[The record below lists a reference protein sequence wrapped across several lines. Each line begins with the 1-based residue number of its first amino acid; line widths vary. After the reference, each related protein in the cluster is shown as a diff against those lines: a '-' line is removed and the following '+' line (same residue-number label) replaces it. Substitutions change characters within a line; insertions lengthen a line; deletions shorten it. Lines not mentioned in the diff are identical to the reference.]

1 MSNTLMGRG
10 SKDIGLDN
18 NSLRPVVYD
27 GDIKKYTI
35 YGAVVSVM
43 LNSDG
48 TYNSDYIYDIL
59 ITLADKNIIPHIS
72 IDDSDEDGTKYT
84 VLYASV
90 DDGEV
95 LLSYIKLDQE
105 NNGNIYNVVLKA
117 DGTYTKMS
125 IKNL

>member
-10 SKDIGLDN
+10 SKDMGLDN
-18 NSLRPVVYD
+18 NSLRPVAYD

-59 ITLADKNIIPHIS
+59 ITLADKNIMPHIS

-95 LLSYIKLDQE
+95 SLSYIKLDQE

>member
-27 GDIKKYTI
+27 GDIRKYTI